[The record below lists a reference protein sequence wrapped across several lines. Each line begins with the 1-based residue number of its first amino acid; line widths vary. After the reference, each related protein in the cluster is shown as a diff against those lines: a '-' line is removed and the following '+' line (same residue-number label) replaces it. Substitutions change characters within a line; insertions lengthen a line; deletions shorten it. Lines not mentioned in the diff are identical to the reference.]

1 MTQTTVGSQ
10 NAEQFAERV
19 FQSVLGTLESFSI
32 YIGDRLGLYQALRDA
47 PSSTSAAVASATGCN
62 ERYVREWLEHQ
73 AVSGIIEVLD
83 AEDPSQ
89 RRYSLGEGAAEV
101 LAQPDSLNYMAAV
114 VRMAVST
121 AAPLPEL
128 LQAFR
133 SGGGV
138 PWSSYG
144 ADAREGQA
152 DINKPIFLQLIG
164 DWFTS
169 VPALHQRLSAGNAR
183 IADVGCG
190 GGWSSIAMARA
201 YSGVQVDG
209 IDVDAPSI
217 ELAKANTKGTDVESR
232 VSYIAADAGDAS
244 LNGRYDVVTVFEAL
258 HDMSQPVEVLR
269 KLRGLL
275 AEGGSVVVVDERVA
289 ERFEAAGDD
298 IEKLMYGWSVM
309 CCLAT
314 GMSEQPS
321 AGTGTVMRPETL
333 RAYAKDAGFM
343 GDMESYEIGH
353 PFFRLYRL
361 VP

>member
-1 MTQTTVGSQ
+1 MTQTAMSAQ
-10 NAEQFAERV
+10 NAEQVAERV

-32 YIGDRLGLYQALRDA
+32 YIGNRLGLYEALRDA
-47 PSSTSAAVASATGCN
+47 SSSTPDAIAAAAGCN

-73 AVSGIIEVLD
+73 AISGLVEVQD

-89 RRYSLGEGAAEV
+89 RRYSLSEGAAEA

-121 AAPLPEL
+121 GAVLPEL
-128 LQAFR
+128 LDAFR

-152 DINKPIFLQLIG
+152 EINRPIFLQLIG
-164 DWFTS
+164 DWFKS
-169 VPALHQRLSAGNAR
+169 VPALHERLSQGNAR

-201 YSGVQVDG
+201 YPGVQVDG
-209 IDVDAPSI
+209 IDIDEPSI
-217 ELAKANTKGTDVESR
+217 ELAKANTRGTDVEGR
-232 VSYIAADAGDAS
+232 ISYVAADAGDPS
-244 LNGRYDVVTVFEAL
+244 LSGRYDVVTIFESL
-258 HDMSQPVEVLR
+258 HDMSRPVEVLQ
-269 KLRGLL
+269 KLRGMLND
-275 AEGGSVVVVDERVA
+275 GGCVVVVDERVA
-289 ERFEAAGDD
+289 ERFEAPGDD

-314 GMSEQPS
+314 GMSEQPT
-321 AGTGTVMRPETL
+321 AATGTVMRPDTL
-333 RAYAKDAGFM
+333 RRYAKEAGFK
-343 GDMESYEIGH
+343 GEVESYELGH